1 MLYVALALTV
11 LLLTSLYV
19 NWIMLKDDV
28 DMTLDVPMTSYSQSE
43 VHHMQ
48 KLHDES
54 FRQTEEQ
61 EEDKPFVRVAIYDG
75 KAYWV
80 GQEGLF
86 TAPLDEEEEVE
97 YDLKQLVDAHSMNQ
111 QELDTMLEILDA
123 LKEDDYE
130 GGSTG

>member
-1 MLYVALALTV
+1 MIYVALALTL

-28 DMTLDVPMTSYSQSE
+28 DMTINASMPAYSQSE

-48 KLHDES
+48 KMHDDS
-54 FRQTEEQ
+54 FRKTREEEQ
-61 EEDKPFVRVAIYDG
+61 RTSVRVAIYDG

-80 GQEGLF
+80 SPEGLF

-130 GGSTG
+130 DRN

>member
-28 DMTLDVPMTSYSQSE
+28 DMTIDAPVSSYSQSE

-54 FRQTEEQ
+54 FRETREE
-61 EEDKPFVRVAIYDG
+61 EEKPFVRVAIYDG

-80 GQEGLF
+80 DQEGLF
-86 TAPLDEEEEVE
+86 TAPLDDEEEVE

>member
-28 DMTLDVPMTSYSQSE
+28 DMTINASMPTYSQSE
-43 VHHMQ
+43 VHQMQ
-48 KLHDES
+48 KMHDNS
-54 FRQTEEQ
+54 FRETKEE
-61 EEDKPFVRVAIYDG
+61 EEKPFVRVAIYDG

-130 GGSTG
+130 DRN

>member
-28 DMTLDVPMTSYSQSE
+28 DMTIDVPMTSYSQSE

-48 KLHDES
+48 RLHDES
-54 FRQTEEQ
+54 FRETNEE
-61 EEDKPFVRVAIYDG
+61 EEKPFVRVAIYDG

>member
-1 MLYVALALTV
+1 
-11 LLLTSLYV
+11 
-19 NWIMLKDDV
+19 
-28 DMTLDVPMTSYSQSE
+28 
-43 VHHMQ
+43 MQ
-48 KLHDES
+48 RLHDES
-54 FRQTEEQ
+54 FRETNEE
-61 EEDKPFVRVAIYDG
+61 EEKPFVRVAIYDG